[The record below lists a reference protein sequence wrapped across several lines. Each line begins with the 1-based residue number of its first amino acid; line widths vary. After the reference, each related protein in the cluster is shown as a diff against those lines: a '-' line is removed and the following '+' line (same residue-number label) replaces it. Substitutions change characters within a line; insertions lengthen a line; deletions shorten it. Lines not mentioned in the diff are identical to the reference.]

1 MPVPVL
7 LAIGIAGILLLLLL
21 IVRFK
26 VNAFLALLITSV
38 LVGLAAGIPLA
49 TIPATEDTPERLGI
63 IPAIIA
69 GMGGT
74 LGSVAILVALGSML
88 GRIIE
93 LSGGASSLAGR
104 FTKLLGPR
112 RVSGALTAAALVLAI
127 PVFFDV
133 GFIILVPIVY
143 GFSRAAGLDPVKF
156 GLPIAGIMLAVH
168 VAVPPHPGIVGGAA
182 LLGADIGMLTLLGIA
197 IAIPLGVLSHFVSK
211 WMNRKD
217 YPMLAA
223 TRAMFES
230 SGRAGAASAAAGS
243 ASGAAGS
250 APRDSGTAPIASGA
264 GTADIVGGS
273 IADVSSGSSD
283 VDISA
288 GTTRTDTDAE
298 TPAPPS
304 AAMILTLI
312 ITPLVMIGLGTTGAT
327 VLPAG
332 NPARDILGFVGAPV
346 FALLVTV
353 LLAGFFL
360 GIRRGWSSEHMSDVF
375 DSALPPAA
383 VVILVTGAGGAFAR
397 ILTESGIGRALADTL
412 LGTGL
417 PIILLA
423 FLVSLALRAA
433 QGSATVAILTTA
445 GLLTEAVTSGGFS
458 PMQIVVIALAIA
470 FGALGLSHVNDS
482 GFWVVTRYLGLS
494 VADGLRTW
502 TVLTTILGVAGF
514 LLTAVVWLLVGG
526 AAA

>member
-1 MPVPVL
+1 MSVPIL
-7 LAIGIAGILLLLLL
+7 LAIGVGGILLLLLL
-21 IVRFK
+21 IVKLK
-26 VNAFLALLITSV
+26 VNAFLALLITSI
-38 LVGLAAGIPLA
+38 LVGLAAGVPLA
-49 TIPATEDTPERLGI
+49 TIPATEDSPEKLGI

-93 LSGGASSLAGR
+93 LSGGASSLSGR

-112 RVSGALTAAALVLAI
+112 RVSGALTAAALILAI

-133 GFIILVPIVY
+133 GFIILVPIIY
-143 GFSRAAGLDPVKF
+143 GFSHAAGLNPVKF
-156 GLPIAGIMLAVH
+156 GLPIAGVMLAVH
-168 VAVPPHPGIVGGAA
+168 VAVPPHPGIVGGAS
-182 LLGADIGMLTLLGIA
+182 LLGADIGTLTLLGLA
-197 IAIPLGVLSHFVSK
+197 IAIPLGVLSHFISK
-211 WMNRKD
+211 WLNRRD
-217 YPMLAA
+217 YPMLAS
-223 TRAMFES
+223 TKVMFE
-230 SGRAGAASAAAGS
+230 
-243 ASGAAGS
+243 
-250 APRDSGTAPIASGA
+250 DF
-264 GTADIVGGS
+264 GGGDDTG
-273 IADVSSGSSD
+273 IGP
-283 VDISA
+283 
-288 GTTRTDTDAE
+288 GTTMTGTVTRTE
-298 TPAPPS
+298 APPS

-312 ITPLVMIGLGTTGAT
+312 LTPLVMIGLGTTAAT

-332 NPARDILGFVGAPV
+332 SPARDILGFIGAPI

-360 GIRRGWSSEHMSDVF
+360 GIRRGWSSAHISDVF
-375 DSALPPAA
+375 ESALPPAA
-383 VVILVTGAGGAFAR
+383 IVILVTGAGGAFAR

-412 LGTGL
+412 LATGL

-445 GLLTEAVTSGGFS
+445 GLMSEAVLSGGYS
-458 PMQIVVIALAIA
+458 TIQVVVITLAIA

-502 TVLTTILGVAGF
+502 TVLTTVLGLAGF
-514 LLTAVVWLLVGG
+514 TLTFVVWLLVGG

>member
-7 LAIGIAGILLLLLL
+7 LAIGVGGILLLLLL
-21 IVRFK
+21 IVKFK
-26 VNAFLALLITSV
+26 VNAFLALLITSI

-49 TIPATEDTPERLGI
+49 TIPATEDAPERLGI

-93 LSGGASSLAGR
+93 LSGGAASLSGR

-112 RVSGALTAAALVLAI
+112 RVSGALTAAALILAI

-133 GFIILVPIVY
+133 GFIILVPIIY
-143 GFSRAAGLDPVKF
+143 GFSHAAGLNPVKF
-156 GLPIAGIMLAVH
+156 GLPIAGVMLAVH
-168 VAVPPHPGIVGGAA
+168 VAVPPHPGVVGGAA
-182 LLGADIGMLTLLGIA
+182 LLGADVGMLTLLGIA

-211 WMNRKD
+211 WLNRKD
-217 YPMLAA
+217 YPMLAS
-223 TRAMFES
+223 TKVMFEDF
-230 SGRAGAASAAAGS
+230 GGGDDTGVAG
-243 ASGAAGS
+243 
-250 APRDSGTAPIASGA
+250 
-264 GTADIVGGS
+264 VGP
-273 IADVSSGSSD
+273 
-283 VDISA
+283 
-288 GTTRTDTDAE
+288 GTTMTGTLTRTE
-298 TPAPPS
+298 APPS

-312 ITPLVMIGLGTTGAT
+312 LTPLVMIGLGTTAAT

-332 NPARDILGFVGAPV
+332 SPARDILGFIGAPI

-360 GIRRGWSSEHMSDVF
+360 GVRRGWSSAHISDVF
-375 DSALPPAA
+375 ESALPPAA
-383 VVILVTGAGGAFAR
+383 IVILVTGAGGAFAR

-412 LGTGL
+412 LATGL
-417 PIILLA
+417 PLILLA

-445 GLLTEAVTSGGFS
+445 GLLSEAVASGGFS
-458 PMQIVVIALAIA
+458 PIQIVVITLAIA

-482 GFWVVTRYLGLS
+482 GFWVVTRYLGLN

-502 TVLTTILGVAGF
+502 TVLTTVLGVVGF
-514 LLTAVVWLLVGG
+514 LLTFVVWLLVGG

>member
-7 LAIGIAGILLLLLL
+7 LAIGVGGILLLLLL
-21 IVRFK
+21 IVKFK
-26 VNAFLALLITSV
+26 VNAFLALLITSI

-49 TIPATEDTPERLGI
+49 TIPATEDTPEKLGI

-93 LSGGASSLAGR
+93 LSGGAASLSGR

-112 RVSGALTAAALVLAI
+112 RVSGALTAAALILAI

-133 GFIILVPIVY
+133 GFIILVPIIY
-143 GFSRAAGLDPVKF
+143 GFSHAAGLNPVKF
-156 GLPIAGIMLAVH
+156 GLPIAGVMLAVH
-168 VAVPPHPGIVGGAA
+168 VAVPPHPGVVGGAA
-182 LLGADIGMLTLLGIA
+182 LLGADVGMLTLLGIA

-211 WMNRKD
+211 WLNRKD
-217 YPMLAA
+217 YPMLAS
-223 TRAMFES
+223 TKVMFEDF
-230 SGRAGAASAAAGS
+230 GGGDDTGVAG
-243 ASGAAGS
+243 
-250 APRDSGTAPIASGA
+250 
-264 GTADIVGGS
+264 VGP
-273 IADVSSGSSD
+273 
-283 VDISA
+283 
-288 GTTRTDTDAE
+288 GTTMTGTLTRTE
-298 TPAPPS
+298 APPS

-312 ITPLVMIGLGTTGAT
+312 LTPLVMIGLGTTAAT

-332 NPARDILGFVGAPV
+332 SPARDILGFIGAPI

-360 GIRRGWSSEHMSDVF
+360 GVRRGWSSAHISDVF
-375 DSALPPAA
+375 ESALPPAA
-383 VVILVTGAGGAFAR
+383 IVILVTGAGGAFAR

-412 LGTGL
+412 LATGL
-417 PIILLA
+417 PLILLA

-445 GLLTEAVTSGGFS
+445 GLLSEAVASGGFS
-458 PMQIVVIALAIA
+458 PIQIVVITLAIA

-482 GFWVVTRYLGLS
+482 GFWVVTRYLGLN

-502 TVLTTILGVAGF
+502 TVLTTVLGVVGF
-514 LLTAVVWLLVGG
+514 LLTFVVWLLVGG